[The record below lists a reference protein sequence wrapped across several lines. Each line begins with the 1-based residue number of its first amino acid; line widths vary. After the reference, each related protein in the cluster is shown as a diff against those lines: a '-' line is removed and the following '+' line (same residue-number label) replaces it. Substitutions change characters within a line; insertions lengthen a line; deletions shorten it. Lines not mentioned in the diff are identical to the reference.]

1 MLVLIVNN
9 LRNTENILTFEKERL
24 DFVDSN
30 KNVVIHLFY
39 IGKPRIKIS
48 LRERTEVKENRSQVR
63 WEKSFLSLFS

>member
-30 KNVVIHLFY
+30 KNEVNHLLY
-39 IGKPRIKIS
+39 IG
-48 LRERTEVKENRSQVR
+48 
-63 WEKSFLSLFS
+63 

>member
-30 KNVVIHLFY
+30 KNVVIHWFY
-39 IGKPRIKIS
+39 ID
-48 LRERTEVKENRSQVR
+48 
-63 WEKSFLSLFS
+63 